1 MSPCATQYTSRE
13 PASEQQRINEY
24 SSMVVLKQAV
34 QLGVKEQLQVAD
46 KKIKEKIRHKFFAAG
61 NKQAADDGSGS

>member
-1 MSPCATQYTSRE
+1 
-13 PASEQQRINEY
+13 
-24 SSMVVLKQAV
+24 MVVLKQAV